1 VVDTNDGG
9 TGTGL
14 NSDKV
19 RDECI
24 EKWDKIDNPTLDSI
38 AKMVW
43 EYFEEA
49 KAEDPT
55 VKWDDLRLWKEDLKG
70 AFTLLDFDPE
80 GVPFLGTELEDGLVI
95 FYLCVLFGWT
105 GSPMAFQ
112 VINRALVWELSQPG
126 VLKGRLK
133 MYTDDMIGVTLA
145 KHLTHDMDKAATVC
159 RKLLGNTAIADQKTA
174 SGTRLTVL
182 GWDIDLGQRLVTIAE
197 KNALKAFHGYARTEV
212 DGWIPR
218 PVVEAYAS
226 WAERYGEVC
235 LWMRPFRRILYNEVR
250 GQERRRSIVLSPLGR
265 RMIAEQG
272 LGASQGP
279 AGGGGA
285 NTVASGASPP
295 VKKAAFTSVNDI
307 NLDERMVANKEGA
320 ATKVRTVAALIR
332 EMHIGRLEYLCPDWE
347 FNVDAVRERLQC
359 QSERP
364 MICGDEMFSLGRMMR
379 LELLTVWKDKTKFE
393 GWFLGR
399 LPSACYSLSLWDF
412 KGPESSGWGM
422 DTSYLGR
429 ANLLEA
435 LENFDAFLGILK
447 GDAFKRC
454 MDPIRDLWMEPGSLV
469 HQYHAVFLQFHL
481 EKMIRDY
488 YQDITMSTGKAARLM
503 AGYALKG
510 QTESVALLR
519 ANVDNF
525 VTLIRSKTLE
535 GAPHTAFYGDNK
547 WVRITNKPAY
557 PTSPGR
563 SSGQGAGGGGS
574 ASGAGVR
581 ESCHREGLCIWAL
594 ADMLGLQNKTGG
606 RYVCRPVGS
615 EPPVTHT
622 PLNRVRRSAIVK
634 LLEDPKFL
642 NGARDG
648 LKKAI
653 LTKMEAEPKLFR
665 RE

>member
-1 VVDTNDGG
+1 M
-9 TGTGL
+9 
-14 NSDKV
+14 
-19 RDECI
+19 DE
-24 EKWDKIDNPTLDSI
+24 
-38 AKMVW
+38 V
-43 EYFEEA
+43 
-49 KAEDPT
+49 
-55 VKWDDLRLWKEDLKG
+55 
-70 AFTLLDFDPE
+70 FTLITKDQMDLLQGVAAVDFNQDRTGWSLKTTRFHGLVE
-80 GVPFLGTELEDGLVI
+80 LVDVGQLGLGRPFMAPTEAPQDGEFSFEFFANTPWVVFVLEQDLSAVGHGMLVKIVGSMDKSATVFPSSGGLVI
-95 FYLCVLFGWT
+95 KQPVTKF
-105 GSPMAFQ
+105 
-112 VINRALVWELSQPG
+112 LVAKLGAGNIQ
-126 VLKGRLK
+126 
-133 MYTDDMIGVTLA
+133 TTL
-145 KHLTHDMDKAATVC
+145 
-159 RKLLGNTAIADQKTA
+159 Q
-174 SGTRLTVL
+174 
-182 GWDIDLGQRLVTIAE
+182 
-197 KNALKAFHGYARTEV
+197 
-212 DGWIPR
+212 
-218 PVVEAYAS
+218 
-226 WAERYGEVC
+226 GE
-235 LWMRPFRRILYNEVR
+235 I
-250 GQERRRSIVLSPLGR
+250 S
-265 RMIAEQG
+265 RMIAEQE
-272 LGASQGP
+272 LGASQGL

>member
-1 VVDTNDGG
+1 MSSGTTSSSNGG
-9 TGTGL
+9 SKSSKRSFGEAL
-14 NSDKV
+14 
-19 RDECI
+19 DE
-24 EKWDKIDNPTLDSI
+24 
-38 AKMVW
+38 V
-43 EYFEEA
+43 
-49 KAEDPT
+49 
-55 VKWDDLRLWKEDLKG
+55 
-70 AFTLLDFDPE
+70 FTLITKDQMDLLQGVATVDFNQDRTGWSLKTTRFHGLVE
-80 GVPFLGTELEDGLVI
+80 LVDVGQLGLGRPFMAPTEAPQDGEFSFEFFANTPWVVFVLEQDLSAVGHGMLVKIVGSMDKSATVFPSSGGLVI
-95 FYLCVLFGWT
+95 KQPVTKF
-105 GSPMAFQ
+105 
-112 VINRALVWELSQPG
+112 LVAKLGAGNIQ
-126 VLKGRLK
+126 
-133 MYTDDMIGVTLA
+133 TTL
-145 KHLTHDMDKAATVC
+145 
-159 RKLLGNTAIADQKTA
+159 Q
-174 SGTRLTVL
+174 
-182 GWDIDLGQRLVTIAE
+182 
-197 KNALKAFHGYARTEV
+197 
-212 DGWIPR
+212 
-218 PVVEAYAS
+218 
-226 WAERYGEVC
+226 GE
-235 LWMRPFRRILYNEVR
+235 I
-250 GQERRRSIVLSPLGR
+250 S

-272 LGASQGP
+272 LGASPGL

-285 NTVASGASPP
+285 STVASGASPP
-295 VKKAAFTSVNDI
+295 VKKAAFTSINDI

-503 AGYALKG
+503 TGYALKG